1 MVHQA
6 HSDYPERRGCPG
18 FLGAHPEVLRD
29 VRRTVSYRIALHET
43 VCVQAGLCAG
53 RCDLTPSER
62 TYGRR
67 NDRRTFRPP

>member
-18 FLGAHPEVLRD
+18 LLGAHPGVLGEI
-29 VRRTVSYRIALHET
+29 RRTVLYHIALQET

-53 RCDLTPSER
+53 HRGLTPSER

-67 NDRRTFRPP
+67 NHRRTFRPP